1 MAKLPLPCLH
11 SLIRRKKK
19 NLPHVSQVTEA
30 LDEQIL
36 YRKSARC
43 KKGTAFIGTLY

>member
-1 MAKLPLPCLH
+1 MPTLTYYKEENKLPL
-11 SLIRRKKK
+11 
-19 NLPHVSQVTEA
+19 VSQVKEA

-36 YRKSARC
+36 YRKSAQY